1 MHTMNTPKKAFLL
14 CLLFFSFF
22 TSAVFTQQDPATL
35 QMPHVFSDN
44 MVLQQGIH
52 ASIWGSA
59 KKGDKVTVEMVRTIT
74 EAFASESDGS
84 WMVKLPVLP
93 AGGPYEMKVTAGR
106 EVLVF
111 HNVMIGE
118 VWVASGQ
125 SNMGFTMPEV
135 RNAFEEMRQANYP
148 GIRFIRVDN
157 NISNYP
163 LQDISG
169 TWKQVDS
176 LSVRDISAVAYFFAR
191 QLHREKQV
199 PVGIIFSAWGGTPIE
214 AWTSADMLSVVP
226 EFRDSVDLY
235 KQRKDDWLSLYKNYL
250 LEDARTHQ
258 VQEGIAKGVEQVN
271 YTMHGWKK
279 ATFPMNVWSMQLGYY
294 GGFIW
299 LRKPFDIPEK
309 RSPSTLHLK
318 NVTGDL
324 ELYMNGKPLP
334 KPTVR
339 ENELVYNVEAKLLK
353 KGKNLFAMRQL
364 SFWGTGKVGNEKN
377 DITLVTND
385 GREIVLD
392 GEWFF
397 NENIEPKFP
406 ELPAQKNY
414 PTALYNAMIAPVIP
428 YGIKG
433 VIWYQG
439 ENNAW
444 KPLQYRTLFPLL
456 INDWRIRWQEGSFP
470 FLFVQLANFG
480 PRNAEPVSD
489 NWALLREAQ
498 TMALNYPNT
507 GMAVTIDIGDA
518 SNIHPKNKQ
527 DVGKRLYLAAR
538 KVAYHEDVVYSGPMY
553 DSMQVQGD
561 KIRISFTHTG
571 SGLVIKG
578 DTLKG
583 FAIAGE
589 DKKFVWADA
598 IIEGKT
604 VVVGSDKVKHPVAV
618 RYAWST
624 NPACN
629 LYNKEELPASPFR
642 TDEW

>member
-1 MHTMNTPKKAFLL
+1 ML

-22 TSAVFTQQDPATL
+22 TSAVFAQQGVATL

-59 KKGDKVTVEMVRTIT
+59 KKGDKVTVEIVHTIT
-74 EAFASESDGS
+74 EASASESDGS

-135 RNAFEEMRQANYP
+135 KNAFEEMRLANYP
-148 GIRFIRVDN
+148 GVRFIRIDN

-226 EFRDSVDLY
+226 EFRDSVNLY

-250 LEDARTHQ
+250 LEDARTNQ

-271 YTMHGWKK
+271 YTMHDWKK
-279 ATFPMNVWSMQLGYY
+279 ATIPMNVWSMQLGYY

-480 PRNAEPVSD
+480 PRNTEPVSD

-589 DKKFVWADA
+589 DKKFVWTDA
-598 IIEGKT
+598 VIEGKT

-624 NPACN
+624 NPAYN

>member
-1 MHTMNTPKKAFLL
+1 ML

-271 YTMHGWKK
+271 YTMHDWKK

-353 KGKNLFAMRQL
+353 KGKNLLAMRQL
-364 SFWGTGKVGNEKN
+364 SFWGTGKAGNEKN

-397 NENIEPKFP
+397 NENIELKFP

-480 PRNAEPVSD
+480 PRNTEPVSD

-589 DKKFVWADA
+589 DKKFFWADA

-618 RYAWST
+618 RYGWST

>member
-1 MHTMNTPKKAFLL
+1 MHTMNIPKKAFLL
-14 CLLFFSFF
+14 CLLFFNFL
-22 TSAVFTQQDPATL
+22 TPAVFAQQGVAAL

-59 KKGDKVTVEMVRTIT
+59 KKGDKVTIEMVRTIT

-135 RNAFEEMRQANYP
+135 KNAFEEMRQANYP

-226 EFRDSVDLY
+226 EFRDSVNLY

-250 LEDARTHQ
+250 LEDARTNQ

-271 YTMHGWKK
+271 YTMHDWKK
-279 ATFPMNVWSMQLGYY
+279 ATIPMNVWSMQLGYY

-480 PRNAEPVSD
+480 PRNTEPVSD

-527 DVGKRLYLAAR
+527 DIGKRLYLAAR

-589 DKKFVWADA
+589 DKKFVWTDA
-598 IIEGKT
+598 VIEGKT

-618 RYAWST
+618 RYGWST